1 MLLVFILVI
10 EDGKELANT
19 FPNKINSIPLFSSMF
34 SSNCKYNSTTS
45 IADIYVT
52 NLNSL
57 NFTNYFVFGFVY
69 NVVIG
74 VALHIT
80 QKKFLY
86 TKEFDTYKIE
96 ICGDSDNKS
105 VYFSFTT
112 QNNNPVQADKM
123 LFVIN
128 ND

>member
-1 MLLVFILVI
+1 
-10 EDGKELANT
+10 
-19 FPNKINSIPLFSSMF
+19 MF
-34 SSNCKYNSTTS
+34 SSNCKFNSTKSTG
-45 IADIYVT
+45 ADIYVT

-80 QKKFLY
+80 QKIFLY

-96 ICGDSDNKS
+96 VCGDSDNKF
-105 VYFSFTT
+105 VYFSYKL
-112 QNNNPVQADKM
+112 QNNNPILADKM

-128 ND
+128 DD

>member
-1 MLLVFILVI
+1 MAS
-10 EDGKELANT
+10 GKELANS
-19 FPNKINSIPLFSSMF
+19 FPDKISSIPFFSSMF
-34 SSNCKYNSTTS
+34 SSNCKFNSTKSTG
-45 IADIYVT
+45 ADIYVT

-80 QKKFLY
+80 QKIFLY

-96 ICGDSDNKS
+96 VCGDSDNKF
-105 VYFSFTT
+105 VYFSYKL
-112 QNNNPVQADKM
+112 QNNNPILADKM

-128 ND
+128 DD

>member
-1 MLLVFILVI
+1 MAEVDTCIIFMLLVFILVI
-10 EDGKELANT
+10 EDGKELA
-19 FPNKINSIPLFSSMF
+19 NKINSIPLFSSMF

-112 QNNNPVQADKM
+112 QNNNPV
-123 LFVIN
+123 
-128 ND
+128 

>member
-1 MLLVFILVI
+1 MELIFS
-10 EDGKELANT
+10 GKVLANT

-112 QNNNPVQADKM
+112 QNNNPV
-123 LFVIN
+123 
-128 ND
+128 